1 MSSSLHLDTGNGHQ
15 CQRKRNCSFLS
26 YHYRGLMSSWRCW
39 VSHFWQE
46 FNISIISLLTNLCW
60 QVEIWFFLI
69 SNWNSANFDCTFCYW
84 LLDCVLYVQLAK
96 YKKKKMQW
104 NTPGVCCFS
113 LMLLTWAICLW
124 NTALQVISIKVN
136 NSPCTMAATY
146 SIKAT
151 NACGFVIHPWQ
162 WQMFE
167 SFSHCHTVR
176 GIDKYIL
183 INKSSSC

>member
-69 SNWNSANFDCTFCYW
+69 SNWNSANFCR
-84 LLDCVLYVQLAK
+84 L
-96 YKKKKMQW
+96 
-104 NTPGVCCFS
+104 
-113 LMLLTWAICLW
+113 
-124 NTALQVISIKVN
+124 
-136 NSPCTMAATY
+136 
-146 SIKAT
+146 
-151 NACGFVIHPWQ
+151 
-162 WQMFE
+162 
-167 SFSHCHTVR
+167 
-176 GIDKYIL
+176 YIL
-183 INKSSSC
+183 LLVARLCSVCTAGQVQKKRKCSETHQACVVFLWCFWPEPSVCGTLHYKWSVSR